1 MGRGKTVDIW
11 DYVANIK
18 PYLEKG
24 ATVRDACVSA
34 GIPYETVRDY
44 IKADE
49 KVRLKIKSYEGLSIW
64 EARKTLAKG
73 IKKDPDLALKYL
85 ERKRKS
91 EFSTKTENENVTYN
105 RFENVKAAGKELRYD
120 FGKSAGELDEDED
133 PGEDD

>member
-11 DYVANIK
+11 DYVTKLK
-18 PYLEKG
+18 PYLQTG
-24 ATVRDACVSA
+24 ATVHDACVSA
-34 GIPYETVRDY
+34 EVPYQTVKDWMKRDP
-44 IKADE
+44 
-49 KVRLKIKSYEGLSIW
+49 KVREKIKLHENHSIL
-64 EARKTLAKG
+64 EARKSLFKG

-85 ERKRKS
+85 ERKRKG

-120 FGKSAGELDEDED
+120 FGKSEGELDEDED